1 MQIRIKCHNCPN
13 QLTDLA
19 YCAECLAEYFKQGLA
34 PDCFEIDETDGSEDV
49 VVRIESG
56 DRFLAPVQDVPH
68 YISSTDWLS

>member
-19 YCAECLAEYFKQGLA
+19 YCAECLADFFKGGFA
-34 PDCFEIDETDGSEDV
+34 PDCFEIQEDGTEDV

-56 DRFLAPVQDVPH
+56 DKFVAPVIEAPH
-68 YISSTDWLS
+68 YVSTTDWLS